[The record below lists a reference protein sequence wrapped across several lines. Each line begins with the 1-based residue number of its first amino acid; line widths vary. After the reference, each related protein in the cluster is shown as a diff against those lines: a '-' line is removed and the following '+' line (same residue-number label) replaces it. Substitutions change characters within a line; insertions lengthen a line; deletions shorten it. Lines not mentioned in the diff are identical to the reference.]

1 MQQKDY
7 DRQMAL
13 ILKLGP
19 DFDLVEEQ
27 IVEHY
32 RLRFEGL
39 VIIRQWDWWLAEL
52 SRLESLLPIGS
63 HSVRMIELQ
72 NEARRRAQEAK

>member
-19 DFDLVEEQ
+19 DFDPVEEQ

-39 VIIRQWDWWLAEL
+39 SVRQLDWWLAEL
-52 SRLESLLPIGS
+52 SRLESLLPMGS

-72 NEARRRAQEAK
+72 NEAHRRAQEAK